1 METTITKETE
11 LKAIDAEVLAKT
23 YDKYAISTVVEYE
36 NSAQDLKK
44 VKGKYKELDE
54 LRKSMT
60 APLDTSKKKIMD
72 FFRKP
77 LDFLLNAENTI
88 KLAMR
93 KFQQEQERKRREEEI
108 RLAELARKEAERLQ
122 KRAEKASKKGQ
133 AEKAE
138 ALQQQALETEMM
150 KPIVQS
156 EVPKVAGIG
165 SRESWKFRIVDID
178 LIPREFMTPNL
189 QRIGEVARTT
199 KGTLKIPGIKFYK
212 EDIIT
217 SRT

>member
-1 METTITKETE
+1 MENQIILNQE
-11 LKAIDAEVLAKT
+11 I
-23 YDKYAISTVVEYE
+23 
-36 NSAQDLKK
+36 Q
-44 VKGKYKELDE
+44 KELDINIQ
-54 LRKSMT
+54 KSNEITVITSDDYISASEFLKTLKLLQTKIT
-60 APLDTSKKKIMD
+60 AFIRPLVESAYKNWKLIKKKENT
-72 FFRKP
+72 
-77 LDFLLNAENTI
+77 LLNPVINAENTI

>member
-1 METTITKETE
+1 MEQIITQEAK
-11 LKAIDAEVLAKT
+11 LRASDAERLAKSYST
-23 YDKYAISTVVEYE
+23 YIILNADEYE
-36 NSAQDLKK
+36 KSANELKK